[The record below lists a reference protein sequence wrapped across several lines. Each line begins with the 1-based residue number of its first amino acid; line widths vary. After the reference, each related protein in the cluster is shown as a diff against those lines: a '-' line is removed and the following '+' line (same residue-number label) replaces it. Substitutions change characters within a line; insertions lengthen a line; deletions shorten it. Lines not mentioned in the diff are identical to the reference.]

1 MQGPAPWA
9 LLDLVLSK
17 GDIAHW
23 SRYTG
28 HCPVPWA
35 CHACLC
41 LKAFVLAGWLCL
53 EFTVDPSS
61 PPGPCLRIILS
72 ASLTSIFKHYKLPS
86 SFLHFS
92 SLSCFVLSIALIPW
106 RIITLISYFV
116 YCLGEVFHKGRERLS
131 FLLTVLVLI
140 AWNGWMNWTVNCEGT
155 YLSLRGSGL
164 ASIDSWR
171 VAAAETQAVL
181 P

>member
-1 MQGPAPWA
+1 MASLSDSCPKQKLSNLMNTSLIHVTLIRKFFSDFISLISKTTFPTVASNTMQGPAPWA

-41 LKAFVLAGWLCL
+41 LRAFVLAGWLCL

-72 ASLTSIFKHYKLPS
+72 ASLTSIFKHYKLPP

-116 YCLGEVFHKGRERLS
+116 YRLG
-131 FLLTVLVLI
+131 
-140 AWNGWMNWTVNCEGT
+140 
-155 YLSLRGSGL
+155 
-164 ASIDSWR
+164 
-171 VAAAETQAVL
+171 
-181 P
+181 